1 MNNVGQIERI
11 TQNRVVKLFQD
22 ELAYTYLGNWE
33 ERDNNNNGSVQVML
47 FKDRLEVSNPGS
59 LPYGLSPAK
68 LRLPHNSIPANP
80 LLAES
85 MYLNGFIEKVGTG
98 TGDIIRLCD
107 EIGLRAP
114 DFIQE
119 EDFKIIIWR
128 TSHSPQATGEVTGEV
143 TGKATGEV
151 SGEVVEEIKRVV
163 MVLREPLKR
172 SEIQSLLQLKHDDY
186 FRINYIH
193 PALELG
199 MIELLFP
206 DTPNHPN
213 QKYLLTAKGEE
224 LHIMLQKEKEN
235 G

>member
-1 MNNVGQIERI
+1 MKRI
-11 TQNRVVKLFQD
+11 KVFIS
-22 ELAYTYLGNWE
+22 
-33 ERDNNNNGSVQVML
+33 SVQIML

-68 LRLPHNSIPANP
+68 LRLPHSSIPANP

-119 EDFKIIIWR
+119 EDFKTIIWR
-128 TSHSPQATGEVTGEV
+128 TLDNEVNIDNTPQVSGQATEQVSGQVSGQVNGELNGGLSGELS
-143 TGKATGEV
+143 GEV
-151 SGEVVEEIKRVV
+151 SGEVTEEVKRVV
-163 MVLREPLKR
+163 IVLRKNMKR

-186 FRINYIH
+186 FRINYIN
-193 PALELG
+193 PAIELG

-206 DTPNHPN
+206 DIPNHPN
-213 QKYLLTAKGEE
+213 QKYKLTTQGKK
-224 LHIMLQKEKEN
+224 LQIFLQKKKKN